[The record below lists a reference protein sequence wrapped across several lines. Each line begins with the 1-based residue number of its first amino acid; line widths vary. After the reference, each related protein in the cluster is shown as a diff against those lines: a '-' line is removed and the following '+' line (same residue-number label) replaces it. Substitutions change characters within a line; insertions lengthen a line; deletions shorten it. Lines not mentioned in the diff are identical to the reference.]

1 MFQPFSTP
9 TDLRIRKAAGG
20 GYLLE
25 TLVEQ
30 PITIDPVTHQPK
42 IPCGG
47 RVQVR
52 GHVFTNLDDCLKA
65 AGDYLAAGKGCHC
78 EDCDH

>member
-9 TDLRIRKAAGG
+9 TDLRIRKASG

-25 TLVEQ
+25 TLVEM
-30 PITIDPVTHQPK
+30 PIELDPKTGAPRN
-42 IPCGG
+42 PCGG
-47 RVQVR
+47 RLQVR
-52 GHVFTNLDDCLKA
+52 GRVFAHLGDLMSAVT
-65 AGDYLAAGKGCHC
+65 DYLAAGKGCHC